1 MMKLITKLYYWYLF
15 NYRSVHHCISLFMLS
30 SVLYFIWG
38 KEIFHNI
45 FICLMCLVLNYYGT
59 KWSLRK
65 SGLDKTIKDEIKRL
79 EKNNDDFT
87 K

>member
-1 MMKLITKLYYWYLF
+1 
-15 NYRSVHHCISLFMLS
+15 
-30 SVLYFIWG
+30 
-38 KEIFHNI
+38 
-45 FICLMCLVLNYYGT
+45 MCLVLNYYGT

-79 EKNNDDFT
+79 EKNNDNFT